1 MAMPAHPSPPIVPEP
16 RRYSV
21 AEVLEFPSDGN
32 RYEVVAGELLVSPA
46 PRDRHQLIILRLV
59 LALADYLRP
68 LGLVELIRT
77 APADITWG
85 APPEDA
91 EDLVQPD
98 VFVIEPGQRV
108 RDWVDVERLA
118 LAVEVASPSTAH
130 GDRVVKRPN
139 YQRHGVGTCW
149 IVDDDAGLVEVWHP
163 ADDRPA
169 IVTDVLTWRVNEGA
183 PEMRLSVEEL
193 LAPARAG

>member
-77 APADITWG
+77 APAD
-85 APPEDA
+85 PPPPCSGSGSLPAARGPRRVDTSPPRRYH
-91 EDLVQPD
+91 LGRSSGRRRG
-98 VFVIEPGQRV
+98 PG
-108 RDWVDVERLA
+108 
-118 LAVEVASPSTAH
+118 PT
-130 GDRVVKRPN
+130 GCI
-139 YQRHGVGTCW
+139 RH
-149 IVDDDAGLVEVWHP
+149 
-163 ADDRPA
+163 
-169 IVTDVLTWRVNEGA
+169 
-183 PEMRLSVEEL
+183 
-193 LAPARAG
+193 RAGPAGARLGGRRASRPRRRGVVPVDGTRRPGGQTPHLSAARRRHLLDRG